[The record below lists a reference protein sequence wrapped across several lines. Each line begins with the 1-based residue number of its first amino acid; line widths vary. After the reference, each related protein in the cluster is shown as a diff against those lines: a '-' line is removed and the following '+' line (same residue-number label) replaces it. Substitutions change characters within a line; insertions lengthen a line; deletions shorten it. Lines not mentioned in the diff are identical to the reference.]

1 MFHAS
6 ASLSRSSFGQRDSPA
21 PFFYCSCLNL
31 AALVRSLGGGSGTS
45 TTSYWR
51 LLGDAFCAAEQRPS
65 RPVSSIGGP
74 TKSFETVAR
83 VWFLHGRRLAQHIH
97 LARRIAATSFV
108 LLQNRGGILPL
119 NIFRKGGSRGGVKQ
133 IAVIG
138 LQAMHPTF
146 HGGGSGQVAAAFVP
160 TPLDSL
166 RDALGGFCEGN
177 DNRPAPRTLSY
188 CNYQLV
194 RVPWIVRY

>member
-83 VWFLHGRRLAQHIH
+83 VWFLHGRRLAP
-97 LARRIAATSFV
+97 
-108 LLQNRGGILPL
+108 PL
-119 NIFRKGGSRGGVKQ
+119 GMLV
-133 IAVIG
+133 
-138 LQAMHPTF
+138 
-146 HGGGSGQVAAAFVP
+146 
-160 TPLDSL
+160 
-166 RDALGGFCEGN
+166 ALGASAFTDKPGPE
-177 DNRPAPRTLSY
+177 PVAPPEEPEPSARCAAL
-188 CNYQLV
+188 
-194 RVPWIVRY
+194 R